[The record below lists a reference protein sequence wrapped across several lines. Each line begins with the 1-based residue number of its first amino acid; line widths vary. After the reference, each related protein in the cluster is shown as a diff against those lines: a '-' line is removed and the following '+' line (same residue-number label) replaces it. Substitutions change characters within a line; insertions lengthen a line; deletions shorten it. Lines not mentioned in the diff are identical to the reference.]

1 MTLLKSALFSF
12 IITGSGAVATS
23 GCSSV
28 MTHTGSDQGYYS
40 GTRASVDMLRD
51 DETSWAMMPLVA
63 IDLPFSAVADTLLLP
78 YDYYRSGSDKHKLS
92 TRERI
97 SHSEEQNQTAS
108 SQLATMPNNDTMPHN
123 NTMSHNQL

>member
-40 GTRASVDMLRD
+40 GTRANVDMLRD

-78 YDYYRSGSDKHKLS
+78 YDYYRAGSSDKNKLS

-97 SHSEEQNQTAS
+97 SHSEEQSQTAS
-108 SQLATMPNNDTMPHN
+108 SQLATTP
-123 NTMSHNQL
+123 HNQL

>member
-12 IITGSGAVATS
+12 IITGSGAVVTG

-40 GTRASVDMLRD
+40 GTRASVGMLRD
-51 DETSWAMMPLVA
+51 DDTSWAMMPLVA

-78 YDYYRSGSDKHKLS
+78 YDYYRAGSEKSKLS

-97 SHSEEQNQTAS
+97 SQSEEQNQTAN
-108 SQLATMPNNDTMPHN
+108 SQFATTP
-123 NTMSHNQL
+123 HNQL